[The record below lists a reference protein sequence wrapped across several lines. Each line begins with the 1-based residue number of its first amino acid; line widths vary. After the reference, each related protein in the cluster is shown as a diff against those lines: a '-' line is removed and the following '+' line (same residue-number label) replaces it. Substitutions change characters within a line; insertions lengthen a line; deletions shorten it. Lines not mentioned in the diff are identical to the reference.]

1 MPGPAQPVCAPQVLL
16 EDRPAEFSSPP
27 GRLAQVHKDGRS
39 AFTRHVLLFTLANLF
54 ALVGNGVLTFLI
66 PKLLSMES
74 YGYYRLFVLYGSFA
88 GVLHLGLLDGA
99 LIRWAARPH
108 ARMKAE
114 LFPSLAF
121 LLLQH
126 VLFLVPATAVLTVL
140 YRDQPSWLLLAAC
153 MAAYALISNIAIL
166 GQFALQAE
174 KSFGWLSA
182 LTVINPAIL
191 LGFVL
196 AARNWKH
203 LTLQMLFAAY
213 LGSWLVV
220 ALAHWVALL
229 TKYPRNVRG
238 VRQIWRVGKHNV
250 AVGWSV
256 LLALLLTNIVLSL
269 DRLVVSF
276 SFGIRDF
283 AIYSFAATALAV
295 VNTIILSVS
304 RVVFPYLSDA
314 GRAQMRIRAYSQG
327 EAALMA
333 LWAVGLSS
341 YFPMRALITRLLPA
355 YLPSLPILRLLML
368 ATGMTATIYIL
379 HANYFRSAYLQGK
392 LMLGVT
398 IGLLASGLFIAIAR
412 SSNELLRISWAMIA
426 GIAVWWLADEWLLR
440 SLLGRSVLQIA
451 KTLFF
456 VIACGA
462 SLLLSSYVQNL
473 WLATLLYLAS
483 AMLFTGFVYWR
494 SLTSLPFFQGWSLT
508 VPDLRFR

>member
-203 LTLQMLFAAY
+203 LTLQMLFAAH

-238 VRQIWRVGKHNV
+238 VR
-250 AVGWSV
+250 
-256 LLALLLTNIVLSL
+256 
-269 DRLVVSF
+269 
-276 SFGIRDF
+276 
-283 AIYSFAATALAV
+283 
-295 VNTIILSVS
+295 
-304 RVVFPYLSDA
+304 
-314 GRAQMRIRAYSQG
+314 
-327 EAALMA
+327 
-333 LWAVGLSS
+333 
-341 YFPMRALITRLLPA
+341 
-355 YLPSLPILRLLML
+355 
-368 ATGMTATIYIL
+368 
-379 HANYFRSAYLQGK
+379 
-392 LMLGVT
+392 
-398 IGLLASGLFIAIAR
+398 
-412 SSNELLRISWAMIA
+412 
-426 GIAVWWLADEWLLR
+426 
-440 SLLGRSVLQIA
+440 
-451 KTLFF
+451 
-456 VIACGA
+456 
-462 SLLLSSYVQNL
+462 
-473 WLATLLYLAS
+473 
-483 AMLFTGFVYWR
+483 
-494 SLTSLPFFQGWSLT
+494 
-508 VPDLRFR
+508 